1 MKKKGDEYN
10 IQKFDEKYDKT
21 IPKLIIYYSKCKIL
35 STKTL
40 QIGETS
46 FVVAKTHTK

>member
-1 MKKKGDEYN
+1 MTILKKGDEYN

-40 QIGETS
+40 QNW
-46 FVVAKTHTK
+46 